1 MRSKQLGSSELGRGQ
16 SASLPLSARRNAIPL
31 RRAAGADLK
40 LCILAL
46 ADVFPSSASLEARI
60 DPLTLSLIDR
70 NTLIVLN
77 KIDAFSLTPDHFKA
91 VVSVLE
97 RANKV
102 WLGRGEANELWPMSV
117 KAGTGFR
124 EFVEGLKVVLKHR

>member
-1 MRSKQLGSSELGRGQ
+1 M
-16 SASLPLSARRNAIPL
+16 SLARHVLLATNLTPHLL
-31 RRAAGADLK
+31 RRAEGADLK

-46 ADVFPSSASLEARI
+46 ADVFPSSANLEAQI
-60 DPLTLSLIDR
+60 DPLTLSLIDH

-77 KIDAFSLTPDHFKA
+77 KVDAFSLTLTHVQA
-91 VVSVLE
+91 VIAVLE

-102 WLGRGEANELWPMSV
+102 WLGRGGPNELWPMSV